1 MPGKDTTFTI
11 DGAQGTYE
19 ADTNGKKCKSINSAQ
34 YQAQTQTISHSRR
47 FQEHP
52 DNFPIAHD
60 SERGWVVVGL
70 EENERLH
77 SILHAC
83 EKDMMVVEL
92 NVDFTFCRL

>member
-34 YQAQTQTISHSRR
+34 YQAQAQTISHSRR
-47 FQEHP
+47 FPEHS

-70 EENERLH
+70 EENERSK
-77 SILHAC
+77 SILYAC
-83 EKDMMVVEL
+83 KKHPMVVQL
-92 NVDFTFCRL
+92 NVYFTSCQL